1 MGCLCSKTTAVQP
14 PGEINLK
21 KTSGSGGEVFNP
33 QHKQTGQQVIQST
46 GSGRSG
52 YGGSSP
58 QDNSVMTIDID
69 TLITERYNPSSPAM
83 ESLLR
88 IPPLDQI
95 LVRHWIHKRGHVVRS
110 WKKRFCVVYRNE
122 IRYYSEPQDTPPYGK
137 RLKGQVALFGA
148 VCLVKGS
155 ANGQTIEVEIYGN
168 HGEKDLFFY
177 VDNTSQGQVRSL
189 PSLSLLL
196 FRLILFL
203 SNTPNQIFVRMLEWS
218 IRKVTIVMLV
228 RGAKIALGTT
238 KKGKKQEEEDE
249 NASLKDSKYDC
260 NDWLAQQ
267 ESLFKV
273 AIQKMR
279 QPPIQT
285 FQFLLLD
292 SQGSIWIQTGLMK
305 LWNVFGD
312 DFIPTIATDSTH
324 YGLVYEYLS
333 REEYQARNGK
343 ENSISIN
350 EEVGR
355 IITFADIEDYYFH
368 HLDHTV
374 SDNLR
379 KELPSRQTASTTT
392 TTSSSS
398 NYLVLTIQTIHGHAL
413 HLLANGLH
421 DYDGFLLALQNVLLY
436 INKEQKLRAA
446 SALNAGHALN
456 SNAAVALATRMLT
469 AA

>member
-1 MGCLCSKTTAVQP
+1 MGCLCSKTTAVQSP
-14 PGEINLK
+14 AEINLK
-21 KTSGSGGEVFNP
+21 KTSGSKSGNGAEVFNP
-33 QHKQTGQQVIQST
+33 QHKQTGQVFQST
-46 GSGRSG
+46 GSGRN
-52 YGGSSP
+52 GGGIGGGSP

-69 TLITERYNPSSPAM
+69 ALITERYNPSSPAM

-88 IPPLDQI
+88 YPLLDHDI
-95 LVRHWIHKRGHVVRS
+95 VRHWIHKRGHVVRS
-110 WKKRFCVVYRNE
+110 WKKRFCVVHRNE

-155 ANGQTIEVEIYGN
+155 ANGQAIEVEIYGN

-177 VDNTSQGQVRSL
+177 VDNTRQGQ
-189 PSLSLLL
+189 
-196 FRLILFL
+196 
-203 SNTPNQIFVRMLEWS
+203 IFIRMLEWS
-218 IRKVTIVMLV
+218 IRKVTITMLV

-238 KKGKKQEEEDE
+238 KKGKKQEEEEE
-249 NASLKDSKYDC
+249 NTLSKDSKYNC
-260 NDWLAQQ
+260 MDWLAQQ

-279 QPPIQT
+279 QPPIQK

-292 SQGSIWIQTGLMK
+292 SQGSIWIETGLMK

-312 DFIPTIATDSTH
+312 ESIPTISTDSTH

-333 REEYQARNGK
+333 REEYQERNGK
-343 ENSISIN
+343 EGGISIN

-368 HLDHTV
+368 HLDNTV
-374 SDNLR
+374 SENLA
-379 KELPSRQTASTTT
+379 KELPSRQITSTTT
-392 TTSSSS
+392 TATTTTATTSS

-456 SNAAVALATRMLT
+456 SNAVVALATRMLT
-469 AA
+469 AAT